1 MRQINFGH
9 SYCLRVNRSIERHIC
24 EQGDDQI
31 QVVCPNKWP
40 GDLRHLVVEPEA
52 PYSKLEVRGIPVF
65 LSKKVQ
71 LFNYSK
77 KQVRELTRSGWSGA
91 YIWQEPYCR
100 SALLL
105 AGELK
110 SQKIPYIFFTAQN
123 IQKNYPWPFSKWEGE
138 VVSNAAG
145 WIACGKS
152 VWEAQVSRGYPKDRG
167 IILPH
172 AVDTSC
178 FKPLSDH
185 EKGIIRSKWKLDGP
199 IIGYVGR
206 FIPEKGIHVL
216 LKAIEMVPRSS
227 WGGVVFLGS
236 GPLEGVIR
244 DWAQRLGINKKVFVG
259 LANHNDVPE
268 YMGSLDL
275 IVAPSQTAKNW
286 REQFGRMLI
295 EAMASGVPIITSDS
309 GEIPYTVGDAGIVLP
324 ESDFWEFGQAIQK
337 LLSDSAM
344 RSGLINRGLKRAKY
358 YSVVELSNKYSEFW
372 RRSFSIDK

>member
-1 MRQINFGH
+1 
-9 SYCLRVNRSIERHIC
+9 
-24 EQGDDQI
+24 
-31 QVVCPNKWP
+31 VVSPNKWP
-40 GDLRHLVVEPEA
+40 GDLRHSVLEPES
-52 PYSKLEVRGIPVF
+52 PDSKLEVRGIPVF
-65 LSKKVQ
+65 LPKKIQ
-71 LFNYSK
+71 LFNYDK

-105 AGELK
+105 ARELK
-110 SQKIPYIFFTAQN
+110 AQKIPYVFFTAQN
-123 IQKNYPWPFSKWEGE
+123 IQKKYSWPFSKWEDE
-138 VVSNAAG
+138 VVSNSAG

-152 VWEAQVSRGYPKDRG
+152 VWEAQISRGYPKDRG

-178 FKPLSDH
+178 FKPLSDF
-185 EKGIIRSKWKLDGP
+185 EKEIVRSKLKLDGP

-216 LKAIEMVPRSS
+216 LKAIEMVPRYS
-227 WGGVVFLGS
+227 WGGLVFLGS
-236 GPLEGVIR
+236 GPLEGPIR
-244 DWAQRLGINKKVFVG
+244 NWAHRLGISKKVFVG
-259 LANHNDVPE
+259 LANHSDVPK
-268 YMGSLDL
+268 YIGSLDL

-309 GEIPYTVGDAGIVLP
+309 GEIPHTIGDAGIVVP
-324 ESDFWEFGQAIQK
+324 ENDFRRFAQDIQN
-337 LLSDSAM
+337 LLSDSEM
-344 RSGLINRGLKRAKY
+344 RSGLISRGLKRAKC
-358 YSVVELSNKYSEFW
+358 YSVVELSKEYCEFW